1 MHGVALDVKVAPIY
15 VHSAGGDIV
24 RASAGGL
31 IMMKVAM
38 HLARNHCQTV
48 IES

>member
-15 VHSAGGDIV
+15 VHSAGDMV